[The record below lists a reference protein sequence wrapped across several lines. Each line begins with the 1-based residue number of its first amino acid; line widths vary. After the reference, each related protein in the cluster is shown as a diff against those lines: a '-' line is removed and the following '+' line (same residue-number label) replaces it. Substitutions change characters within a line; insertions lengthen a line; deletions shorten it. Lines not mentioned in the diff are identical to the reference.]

1 MLKTPAHYR
10 PGLDLVRLAALL
22 PVLCYH
28 FCIEASRSGFA
39 VPAALIGRG
48 MADWVEVGLAWF
60 FLLSGA
66 ALCLQWQDRF
76 AWRPYLAGRAAAM
89 YPAFWLGFAV
99 LFLART
105 QAALYFILTID
116 NEAVRTRSRKQ
127 VLWNAIPFVVFFL
140 WFLAAIFTGEGYAI
154 GDNGSIVLEKYKY
167 FRNLVEM
174 PLNAILFLLGVAGV
188 LYGILRTVLSPRWR
202 KGIWFA
208 GAGTLLA
215 VFGLL
220 IIAGFNGTAFYPS
233 STDIQSSLT
242 IYNASS
248 SLYTL
253 KAMSW
258 VSLAI
263 PFVAAYIWYA
273 WRALTRKPMDAKE
286 LEEAENKY

>member
-1 MLKTPAHYR
+1 M
-10 PGLDLVRLAALL
+10 
-22 PVLCYH
+22 
-28 FCIEASRSGFA
+28 
-39 VPAALIGRG
+39 
-48 MADWVEVGLAWF
+48 
-60 FLLSGA
+60 
-66 ALCLQWQDRF
+66 
-76 AWRPYLAGRAAAM
+76 
-89 YPAFWLGFAV
+89 
-99 LFLART
+99 
-105 QAALYFILTID
+105 
-116 NEAVRTRSRKQ
+116 
-127 VLWNAIPFVVFFL
+127 LWNAIPFVVFFL

-154 GDNGSIVLEKYKY
+154 GDDGSIVLEKYKY